1 MTLRRTMPPGE
12 HAHLVVSSDG
22 RVVELDDTAERLL
35 GPACGRSLT
44 AVVDT
49 PGPVVAELLA
59 DLRRSTAPVP
69 GRLLFRTTHG
79 PHSLALT
86 GSRRSP
92 YTDEV
97 AISVRLGE
105 DRFAELTEALDRTN
119 VEIARRMAVEEQL
132 RLVWSQTVTQ
142 LKSSHDDL
150 RRLGEAMAHDLRSP
164 LTTIRGFVGL
174 ALEDPGMCEDSRTML
189 DRVVR
194 AADAMEEIVEGLLSE
209 AVQRVHAT
217 RTDLPLA
224 EVVEWVG
231 SLVDDQ
237 VVHLEVVGRLPV
249 VHVSVQAVRQL
260 LLNLVSNAGKH
271 RGRLGPVSVTVEA
284 TLGDGRCQILVA
296 DDGPGVAPDLREAV
310 FERGVSTEEEGAHG
324 LGLAMC
330 RRIVEEHGGQIAI
343 EESATGGALVRFSLP
358 LAAHP
363 VAG

>member
-1 MTLRRTMPPGE
+1 MPPGE

-22 RVVELDDTAERLL
+22 RVIELDDTAERLL
-35 GPACGRSLT
+35 GPARGRSLT
-44 AVVDT
+44 DLVDT
-49 PGPVVAELLA
+49 PDPIVAELLA
-59 DLRRSTAPVP
+59 DLRRSTGPVP
-69 GRLLFRTTHG
+69 GRLVFRTAHGTHA
-79 PHSLALT
+79 LALT
-86 GSRRSP
+86 GSRLSP

-142 LKSSHDDL
+142 LEGSRDDL
-150 RRLGEAMAHDLRSP
+150 RRLGQAMAHDLRSP
-164 LTTIRGFVGL
+164 LTAIRGFVGL
-174 ALEDPGMCEDSRTML
+174 AREDPGMGEDSRAML
-189 DRVVR
+189 DRVLR
-194 AADAMEEIVEGLLSE
+194 AADGMEEIIEGLLSE

-217 RTDLPLA
+217 RADLPLV

-231 SLVDDQ
+231 SLVDDE
-237 VVHLEVVGRLPV
+237 VVHLEAVGPLPV

-284 TLGDGRCQILVA
+284 TVADGRCEVLVA
-296 DDGPGVAPDLREAV
+296 DDGPGVPLELRDAV
-310 FERGVSTEEEGAHG
+310 FERGVSTEQEGIHG

-330 RRIVEEHGGQIAI
+330 RRIVEEHGGRIAL
-343 EESATGGALVRFSLP
+343 EESASGGALVRFSLP
-358 LAAHP
+358 LSAEP